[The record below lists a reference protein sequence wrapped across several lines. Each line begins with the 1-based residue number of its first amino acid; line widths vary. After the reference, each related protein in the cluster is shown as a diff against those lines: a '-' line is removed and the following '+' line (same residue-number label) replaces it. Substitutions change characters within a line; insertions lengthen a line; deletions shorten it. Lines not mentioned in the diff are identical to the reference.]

1 MTGQVD
7 QMHAVMVSQLAGD
20 TVEHAAMQAP
30 AVQHDHIRAT
40 ATAFNK
46 QIHGQLNGGRGNFR
60 K

>member
-1 MTGQVD
+1 
-7 QMHAVMVSQLAGD
+7 
-20 TVEHAAMQAP
+20 MQAP